1 MWHFI
6 MKQNDKHIRESS
18 CDNRMWTANKV
29 MQTCTKHIPHTGVID
44 ASIGVQQGF
53 SQSWILF
60 IVYID
65 RLVRLLQNNCSL
77 WGSECIEYL
86 HVMADTVIL
95 RKFRK
100 MSIRKLRVLCNYCSN
115 CRMIIKELK
124 TNSDTGDWKDLKV
137 L

>member
-1 MWHFI
+1 M
-6 MKQNDKHIRESS
+6 
-18 CDNRMWTANKV
+18 
-29 MQTCTKHIPHTGVID
+29 
-44 ASIGVQQGF
+44 
-53 SQSWILF
+53 
-60 IVYID
+60 D

-115 CRMIIKELK
+115 YRMIIKELK